1 MTSPLLG
8 WTLLPAPWWRTSCA
22 TYTMTANRC
31 VGLGGCG
38 CGYVKKFDA
47 LVGRAVFATPA
58 AVTFIGLYIFD
69 VQWVID

>member
-31 VGLGGCG
+31 VGLGGEG
-38 CGYVKKFDA
+38 GGWWKIV
-47 LVGRAVFATPA
+47 
-58 AVTFIGLYIFD
+58 IFD
-69 VQWVID
+69 LNEEWMGSSRCVGGWLKVAT